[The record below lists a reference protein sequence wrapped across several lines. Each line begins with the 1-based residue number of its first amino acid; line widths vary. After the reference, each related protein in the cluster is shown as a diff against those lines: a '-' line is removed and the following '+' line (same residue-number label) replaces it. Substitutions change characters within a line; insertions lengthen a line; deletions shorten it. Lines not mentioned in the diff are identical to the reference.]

1 MTEPGA
7 TQPTYQAHGE
17 GRRVAWPRLAQA
29 TAVATLIAVVGN
41 AALYLLASAAG
52 LVNERVV
59 LPSLIGMGP
68 LSLATVAL
76 TSAVAVVGAGI
87 LLGVLAATTR
97 RALKMFRIVASALA
111 LLSLSMPATIPG
123 PSSAMRLTM
132 ALMHVMVWAVS
143 VGVLPTLASR
153 RPEVT
158 A

>member
-1 MTEPGA
+1 MTELST
-7 TQPTYQAHGE
+7 TQLHQARGE
-17 GRRVAWPRLAQA
+17 GRRVAWPRLPLA
-29 TAVATLIAVVGN
+29 TAVAALIAVVGN
-41 AALYLLASAAG
+41 VALYLLASAAD
-52 LVNERVV
+52 LVDERVV

-68 LSLATVAL
+68 LSLATMAL

-123 PSSAMRLTM
+123 PSSAIRLTM

-153 RPEVT
+153 RLEVT

>member
-1 MTEPGA
+1 MTEPTA

-17 GRRVAWPRLAQA
+17 GRRVAWPRLALA
-29 TAVATLIAVVGN
+29 TAVAALIAVVGN

-59 LPSLIGMGP
+59 LPSLIGTGP

-97 RALKMFRIVASALA
+97 RALRMFRIAASALA
-111 LLSLSMPATIPG
+111 LLSLSTPATIPG

-153 RPEVT
+153 RRQVT

>member
-1 MTEPGA
+1 MIEPSA
-7 TQPTYQAHGE
+7 TQLTPQGRGE
-17 GRRVAWPRLAQA
+17 GRRVAWPRLPLA
-29 TAVATLIAVVGN
+29 TAVGALIAVVGY

-52 LVNERVV
+52 LVSEGVV
-59 LPSLIGMGP
+59 LPSLIGMGS

-97 RALKMFRIVASALA
+97 RALKMFQIVASALA

>member
-68 LSLATVAL
+68 LSLST
-76 TSAVAVVGAGI
+76 VAVVGAGI

-111 LLSLSMPATIPG
+111 LLSLSTPATIPG
-123 PSSAMRLTM
+123 PSSA
-132 ALMHVMVWAVS
+132 
-143 VGVLPTLASR
+143 
-153 RPEVT
+153 
-158 A
+158 

>member
-1 MTEPGA
+1 MTELST
-7 TQPTYQAHGE
+7 TQRHQARGE
-17 GRRVAWPRLAQA
+17 GRRVAWPRLPPA
-29 TAVATLIAVVGN
+29 TAVAALIAVVGN

-111 LLSLSMPATIPG
+111 LLSLSTPATIPG

-132 ALMHVMVWAVS
+132 ALMHVLVWAVS